1 MWQDYDYVG
10 VFLGEGQSHTG
21 QFNITSG
28 ANGYDQDL
36 HELPRARVGFS
47 FSDGYWSGDS
57 GREWVDVWLESSQVW
72 NHREVDGT
80 HRHGFD
86 WIWRGLNGT
95 MLTDLQDGVISYT
108 VMVENRSDRRYNDVW
123 FKEAK
128 LNAWGNENPDSHG
141 VPDSG
146 ASVLMLGIG
155 LLSIFLL
162 RQRTARAS
170 IQS

>member
-1 MWQDYDYVG
+1 
-10 VFLGEGQSHTG
+10 
-21 QFNITSG
+21 
-28 ANGYDQDL
+28 
-36 HELPRARVGFS
+36 
-47 FSDGYWSGDS
+47 
-57 GREWVDVWLESSQVW
+57 
-72 NHREVDGT
+72 
-80 HRHGFD
+80 
-86 WIWRGLNGT
+86 